1 MASVDKSNFGYN
13 VDINE
18 CLLYISIRITNVV
31 SQQVWRCDVP
41 LVEIERYFP
50 IRISNF
56 TNQFQELDDIIGETL
71 KVSYMMFR
79 DELIFVQIKP
89 DARLIFIPIVP
100 LPPSHSQI
108 KDKTL
113 ILAELMKFASIP
125 QKRKR
130 DTQQETQKSIKFLES
145 QRASHTPR
153 VTPRVTPRAQRVT
166 REDQDVRDNQC
177 SRRPVKRKA
186 PNVVDMQKTI
196 DELKSI
202 IGDMSK
208 TIDILNWS
216 RAEQP
221 LNSPVVQLPDSFNY
235 EMQNSIADSFIA

>member
-89 DARLIFIPIVP
+89 NARLIFIPIVP
-100 LPPSHSQI
+100 LPPSQPQI

-130 DTQQETQKSIKFLES
+130 DTQQESQKSIELLEAS
-145 QRASHTPR
+145 RVSRAQRVSHAQRATP
-153 VTPRVTPRAQRVT
+153 RVT
-166 REDQDVRDNQC
+166 REDQD

-221 LNSPVVQLPDSFNY
+221 LNSPVVQLPESFNY